1 MVVFL
6 FWKIWKARNALLFQ
20 QHNQDY
26 SRIIS
31 TALTALND
39 FKDATVRANS
49 FSHPQPSVMLSQS
62 PPPAH
67 CPKASFDFALDKIN
81 HLCFAAIV
89 LHDHGG
95 IIINWRFQVYP
106 NIDDPFIA
114 EGLACRDA
122 ILLLL
127 HRGIQQVII
136 EGGWK
141 NLILALQNKAFLVD
155 ILNIGE
161 AFDSSIQFVN
171 FFLLN
176 ANVIGLLICWH

>member
-95 IIINWRFQVYP
+95 IIINWRFQVYA

-122 ILLLL
+122 IFCSIEASNKLLLKEVGRTL
-127 HRGIQQVII
+127 SWHY
-136 EGGWK
+136 K
-141 NLILALQNKAFLVD
+141 TKP
-155 ILNIGE
+155 
-161 AFDSSIQFVN
+161 
-171 FFLLN
+171 FLL
-176 ANVIGLLICWH
+176 IF